1 MTHWTDYPEPQY
13 QCPNKICVNYNMPQ
27 IPKNPNPYT
36 GKLLDCHN
44 CNFELEEVEVE
55 VEED

>member
-13 QCPNKICVNYNMPQ
+13 QCPNKICVNYNIPQ

-55 VEED
+55 ED